1 MGGET
6 GILSRPVSVSA
17 RELARWLRRDAGW
30 LVNLADAGE
39 LPARVGRK
47 GYQFDPRCVEDWVG
61 RLEPPREEEVTAVDL
76 GGLREL
82 SRVLTGAREPKA
94 QWERILEHA
103 LDALGADAGGI
114 FLVGGEEW
122 LRVVAA
128 VGFDSDSLP
137 PTLEGVAVW
146 VGANAEPLLL
156 PDPRRAEVVVTL
168 DTDDDPRDALAVP
181 FLLDGR
187 VLGVFVAMRGLAQ
200 SRFTEGHL
208 TIASMLGTELA
219 LSVERNRLRREMGNR
234 LGHAQSQL
242 EAYAVDVRE
251 VFAAEKKR
259 SAELVRALDE
269 LRRTYLSTVR
279 GLAVAVEAK
288 DEYTAGHLVRVTRYG
303 LIMLEMLAPEF
314 RDDPAFEYG
323 FLLHDIGKL
332 GIPDAVLTKTTP
344 LTEREWQLM
353 RRHPAIGV
361 RILENIPFLSGA
373 RKIVEFHHE
382 RWDGLGY
389 PSGLPAES
397 IPLGARLFAVADAFD
412 AMTTDR
418 PYRKAMTID
427 AAVAE
432 LHKNSGTQ
440 FWPDAVE
447 ALLSVPK
454 DMLEVTAASAGGYS
468 NG

>member
-1 MGGET
+1 MP
-6 GILSRPVSVSA
+6 RPVSVSA
-17 RELARWLRRDAGW
+17 LELARWLGRDADW
-30 LVNLADAGE
+30 LVDLADAGE
-39 LPARVGRK
+39 LPAQVDRK
-47 GYQFDPRCVEDWVG
+47 GYRFDPRCLEDWVA
-61 RLEPPREEEVTAVDL
+61 RVEPQRQPVTAIDL
-76 GGLREL
+76 TGLRNL
-82 SRVLTGAREPKA
+82 SQVLTEYREPQA
-94 QWERILEHA
+94 AWGRILEN
-103 LDALGADAGGI
+103 ALGALGAESGGI

-122 LRVVAA
+122 LNVVAA
-128 VGFDSDSLP
+128 TGVDSESLP

-156 PDPRRAEVVVTL
+156 PDPRRVEQVVTL
-168 DTDDDPRDALAVP
+168 DTDEDPRDALAVP
-181 FLLDGR
+181 FLLDGK
-187 VLGVFVAMRGLAQ
+187 VLGVLVAMRGL
-200 SRFTEGHL
+200 SDPRFTDGDL
-208 TIASMLGTELA
+208 TIATMLGTELA
-219 LSVERNRLRREMGNR
+219 LSVERHRMQLEMGRR

-259 SAELVRALDE
+259 AAELVRALDE

-332 GIPDAVLTKTTP
+332 GIPDAVLTKSGP
-344 LTEREWQLM
+344 LTAGEWKLM
-353 RRHPAIGV
+353 RRHPGIGV
-361 RILENIPFLSGA
+361 RILEDIPFLAGA
-373 RKIVEFHHE
+373 REIVEFHHE

-389 PSGLPAES
+389 PGGLRGRE

-418 PYRKAMTID
+418 PYRSALSID
-427 AAVAE
+427 AAIAE
-432 LHKNSGTQ
+432 LHINSGTQ

-454 DMLEVTAASAGGYS
+454 DMLEVTAASAGDRS
-468 NG
+468 DA

>member
-1 MGGET
+1 
-6 GILSRPVSVSA
+6 LPRPVSVSA
-17 RELARWLRRDAGW
+17 RELARWLRRDAAW
-30 LVNLADAGE
+30 LVHLADAGE
-39 LPARVGRK
+39 LPARIDRK
-47 GYQFDPRCVEDWVG
+47 GYQFDPRCMQDWVG
-61 RLEPPREEEVTAVDL
+61 RIEPQRDEVTSVDL
-76 GGLREL
+76 EGLKDL
-82 SRVLTGAREPKA
+82 SLVLTGAHESHG
-94 QWERILEHA
+94 QWERVLEY
-103 LDALGADAGGI
+103 ALGALGAEAGGM
-114 FLVGGEEW
+114 FLVGADEW

-128 VGFDSDSLP
+128 TGVESDSLP

-156 PDPRRAEVVVTL
+156 PDPRRVERLVTL

-187 VLGVFVAMRGLAQ
+187 VLGVLVAMRGLNQ
-200 SRFTEGHL
+200 PRFTDAHL
-208 TIASMLGTELA
+208 TIATMLGTELA
-219 LSVERNRLRREMGNR
+219 LSVERNRMHFEMGR
-234 LGHAQSQL
+234 KLGHAQSQL

-259 SAELVRALDE
+259 SVELLRALDE
-269 LRRTYLSTVR
+269 LRRTYLATVR

-332 GIPDAVLTKTTP
+332 GIPDAVLTKNGP
-344 LTEREWQLM
+344 LTEAEWRLM

-361 RILENIPFLSGA
+361 RILEDIPFLSGA
-373 RKIVEFHHE
+373 RETVEFHHE

-389 PSGLPAES
+389 PSGLRGEE

-412 AMTTDR
+412 AMTTHR
-418 PYRKAMTID
+418 PYRNAMSID
-427 AAVAE
+427 AAIAE
-432 LHKNSGTQ
+432 LHINSGTQ

-454 DMLEVTAASAGGYS
+454 DMLEVTAASAGSHSHG
-468 NG
+468 

>member
-1 MGGET
+1 
-6 GILSRPVSVSA
+6 LPRPVSVSA
-17 RELARWLRRDAGW
+17 RELARWLRLDAQW
-30 LVNLADAGE
+30 LVSLADAGE
-39 LPARVGRK
+39 LPARLDRK
-47 GYQFDPRCVEDWVG
+47 GYQFDPRCMEDWVARVG
-61 RLEPPREEEVTAVDL
+61 PHREEVTDVDL
-76 GGLREL
+76 EGLRDL
-82 SRVLTGAREPKA
+82 SVVLTEQREPQTGWA
-94 QWERILEHA
+94 RILDYA
-103 LDALGADAGGI
+103 LGALGADAGGV
-114 FLVGGEEW
+114 FLVGGDEW

-128 VGFDSDSLP
+128 TGFDSASLP

-156 PDPRRAEVVVTL
+156 PDPRRVEHVVTL
-168 DTDDDPRDALAVP
+168 DLDDDPRDVLAVP
-181 FLLDGR
+181 FLLDGK
-187 VLGVFVAMRGLAQ
+187 VLGVLVAMRGL
-200 SRFTEGHL
+200 SEPRFTDGHL
-208 TIASMLGTELA
+208 TVATMLGTELA
-219 LSVERNRLRREMGNR
+219 LSVERTRMQQEMGHR
-234 LGHAQSQL
+234 LGRAQSQL
-242 EAYAVDVRE
+242 EAYAIDVRE

-259 SAELVRALDE
+259 AAELVRALDE

-288 DEYTAGHLVRVTRYG
+288 DEYTGGHLVRVTRYG

-332 GIPDAVLTKTTP
+332 GIPDAVLTKSGP
-344 LTEREWQLM
+344 LTEEEWKLM

-361 RILENIPFLSGA
+361 RILEDIPFLSGA
-373 RKIVEFHHE
+373 REIVEFHHE

-389 PSGLPAES
+389 PAGLRGED

-418 PYRKAMTID
+418 PYRSALSVD
-427 AAVAE
+427 AAIGE
-432 LHKNSGTQ
+432 LHLNSGNQ

-454 DMLEVTAASAGGYS
+454 DMLEVTAASAGGQ
-468 NG
+468 GDG